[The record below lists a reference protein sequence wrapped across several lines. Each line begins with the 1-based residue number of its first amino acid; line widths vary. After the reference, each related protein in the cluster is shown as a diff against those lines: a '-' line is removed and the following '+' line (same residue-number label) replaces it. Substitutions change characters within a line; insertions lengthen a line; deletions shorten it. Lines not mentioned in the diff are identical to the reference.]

1 MLDASTNQ
9 ATGLMAL
16 GAPQGPRLMAMVNH
30 GDDAFEL
37 ALLWRLCSAM
47 VRFGYAVT
55 VLDATTCETQTNPG
69 LEQLLEYEF
78 WQAHDDP
85 QAPEWSVIPSAYGL
99 QSLSTMQERRAQ
111 SLQHL
116 GQLFAHEGIV
126 IFYGHAQWLAPFLN
140 GSGVKPLL
148 AVTPMKS
155 SLLSS
160 YVALK
165 HLLLNGRL
173 EPTIAN
179 LEPGLLVKEN
189 PRVRGAA
196 TTLSECAKNFL
207 GFEVNA
213 LNIAAPCED
222 DRPCSDIEHLAL
234 RMLEDS
240 VALKPALAMGAPHT
254 TLQGGLGH
262 FTGSH

>member
-1 MLDASTNQ
+1 
-9 ATGLMAL
+9 
-16 GAPQGPRLMAMVNH
+16 MAMVNH

-47 VRFGYAVT
+47 VGFGYAVT
-55 VLDATTCETQTNPG
+55 VLDGTTSETETNPG

-78 WQAHDDP
+78 WQTHDHS
-85 QAPEWSVIPSAYGL
+85 QAPDWTVIPSAYGL
-99 QSLSTMQERRAQ
+99 QSLCAMQERRAE
-111 SLQHL
+111 SLKHL
-116 GQLFAHEGIV
+116 GQLFSHEGVV
-126 IFYGHAQWLAPFLN
+126 IFYGNAQWLAPFLS

-179 LEPGLLVKEN
+179 LEHGLAASESPKG
-189 PRVRGAA
+189 RGIA

-207 GFEVNA
+207 GFDVNA
-213 LNIAAPCED
+213 LNIAPPDEN
-222 DRPCSDIEHLAL
+222 DRPSSDIEHLAL

-240 VALKPALAMGAPHT
+240 VAVRPTLAMGAPR
-254 TLQGGLGH
+254 TLRDGLGH